1 MCLRR
6 HYYNVKPLEKWELP
20 VGTPVGT
27 PSGNSQ
33 WELPVGT
40 PSGKPG
46 SNDGS
51 SIVLYSIVLNTQLCR
66 CYNVSDYPKHSKYR
80 DTKYNL
86 QHPMSFTFCAVYP
99 CMRCSVRA

>member
-40 PSGKPG
+40 PSGNSQWELPVG
-46 SNDGS
+46 TPSGNSQWELPVGNLVVMME
-51 SIVLYSIVLNTQLCR
+51 VLLSCTL
-66 CYNVSDYPKHSKYR
+66 
-80 DTKYNL
+80 
-86 QHPMSFTFCAVYP
+86 
-99 CMRCSVRA
+99 